1 LVLTYVCVVVV
12 VRAGVLR
19 TEIQPSHDRVTVVG
33 DVDVNVL
40 VKKLAKVG
48 KIAEALPPAPAEQG
62 KKQRDDGDRAV
73 PAQAQPQAEEKCK
86 GKDDAGGKAAAKA
99 APGKHEGCKKCARE
113 AAARAVGDSGD
124 HCSGKKAPSKKD
136 NNAGGG
142 WGGEEGG
149 DADADGLDAEP
160 LAVAPHHHYA
170 QAQTQQHYHRAEPA
184 MVVPVHA
191 PPTYY
196 YPPPAA
202 AAMPYYGYY
211 GMPPPPPPTAMVM
224 AMGVAP
230 PSQRHTQA
238 RPQPS
243 RFDED
248 FFDDDNTVGCSVM

>member
-1 LVLTYVCVVVV
+1 MKAMSLK
-12 VRAGVLR
+12 GVLR

-62 KKQRDDGDRAV
+62 KKQRDDAGRKDGDRAV
-73 PAQAQPQAEEKCK
+73 QLQAEEKCK

-136 NNAGGG
+136 NNNAGGG

-149 DADADGLDAEP
+149 DADAEP

-170 QAQTQQHYHRAEPA
+170 QAQAQQHYHRAEPA
-184 MVVPVHA
+184 MVVPVHV

-211 GMPPPPPPTAMVM
+211 GMPPPPPPTMAMT
-224 AMGVAP
+224 MGVAP
-230 PSQRHTQA
+230 PSQRHPQA